1 MSFPDSKQAA
11 TTSHLYSPFWP
22 LFAFFAALMYLQATY
37 VVNDYI
43 QLREMRG
50 AHAQL
55 QGSLTKSR
63 VVSPMIEAVSGE
75 LLTLAAESKEAA
87 KIVAEFKI
95 QVHVPP
101 GPAK

>member
-1 MSFPDSKQAA
+1 MP
-11 TTSHLYSPFWP
+11 
-22 LFAFFAALMYLQATY
+22 FFAALMYLQATY

-50 AHAQL
+50 ALSQL

-101 GPAK
+101 GSAK